1 MTALQLAAGE
11 GQEAVLGGAN
21 VEGLRDRGKAHASFE
36 SEHGRFNPMKAQWE
50 VAPACMEAA
59 E

>member
-1 MTALQLAAGE
+1 M
-11 GQEAVLGGAN
+11 LGGAN

-50 VAPACMEAA
+50 VAPACMEDA

>member
-1 MTALQLAAGE
+1 M
-11 GQEAVLGGAN
+11 LGGAN